1 MKSRLFKGLLSFF
14 LILSISLNIFSVI
27 SFAAP
32 AAGSEVAFEVV
43 WRVIRRVI
51 GGGAVGTMMSGIADE
66 AVGAYEGLQNSI
78 EEYNN
83 QRFAFAQ
90 LDQPVQY
97 FENSNNYGWVVNS
110 DITMTPE
117 QQEMASY
124 MANFL
129 NSNCPKLVLAPGRN
143 GGLDV
148 HCYEMLVQQASK
160 SYLSYLKEKCAADQL
175 EEKQFL
181 SDLLE
186 SSEFEFSLT
195 DHVSWLR
202 AMADTN
208 TSISVS
214 TDGYKYTAP
223 LSFCSNGYYR
233 AAAVE
238 ALGFTPS
245 TVALSRDLIDSGYCS
260 GGSYTCTSAIYAANH
275 YIIFRN
281 QIFYHSIRTV
291 SSKGYT
297 SAGFSLPSFGPSPK
311 FENLVLSS
319 YASSDGLTLEQAGFS
334 SMAQISQIK
343 AGVCWAYEPVEFAYP
358 TSVKADDLSGTATVG
373 VDKEIGMNDDE
384 KTISEALALGLINPG
399 DLLTIDEN
407 GNIIAADDIA
417 IDKLQEILDAIKDGT
432 IEFDDIKEY
441 MALISQLIGA
451 GNLTADEQRR
461 LLDNVDVNVD
471 SIAGGV
477 TAIRNAV
484 DSLTD
489 SLADEIELD
498 DDINLDTPDNII
510 DKFPFCLPFDI
521 HRLFN
526 LLSASP
532 QAPKITIPIKIK
544 DIAGYSINQ
553 DFSFEI
559 DLSDYEV
566 VASIIRWLLYF
577 TFIIGLVLATNKLI
591 GRG

>member
-1 MKSRLFKGLLSFF
+1 M
-14 LILSISLNIFSVI
+14 FSVI

-32 AAGSEVAFEVV
+32 AAGAEAAFEVA
-43 WRVIRRVI
+43 WWVIRRAI
-51 GGGAVGTMMSGIADE
+51 GGSAVGGMMSGIADE

-97 FENSNNYGWVVNS
+97 FENGNNHGWVVNS
-110 DITMTPE
+110 EISMTPE

-129 NSNCPKLVLAPGRN
+129 NSNCPKLIREPGRN

-148 HCYEMLVQQASK
+148 HSYETLIQQASK

-181 SDLLE
+181 SDLLG

-208 TSISVS
+208 TSKSVS
-214 TDGYKYTAP
+214 RDGYKYTAP

-233 AAAVE
+233 VAAVE
-238 ALGFTPS
+238 ALGFTP
-245 TVALSRDLIDSGYCS
+245 T
-260 GGSYTCTSAIYAANH
+260 SYTSDMKNDGFCNGGFFNTSTPVYSGNL
-275 YIIFRN
+275 YIIYNN
-281 QIFYHSIRTV
+281 QIFYSNAFKVTSTAYNRT
-291 SSKGYT
+291 
-297 SAGFSLPSFGPSPK
+297 FSLPSVFNLQGDFLADNLKNYYNSSGQCLYDFGISRAQALK
-311 FENLVLSS
+311 F
-319 YASSDGLTLEQAGFS
+319 
-334 SMAQISQIK
+334 K

-384 KTISEALALGLINPG
+384 KTISDALALGLINPG

-417 IDKLQEILDAIKDGT
+417 IDKLQEILDAVKDGT

-477 TAIRNAV
+477 TAIRNSV

>member
-1 MKSRLFKGLLSFF
+1 M
-14 LILSISLNIFSVI
+14 
-27 SFAAP
+27 
-32 AAGSEVAFEVV
+32 
-43 WRVIRRVI
+43 
-51 GGGAVGTMMSGIADE
+51 
-66 AVGAYEGLQNSI
+66 
-78 EEYNN
+78 
-83 QRFAFAQ
+83 
-90 LDQPVQY
+90 
-97 FENSNNYGWVVNS
+97 
-110 DITMTPE
+110 
-117 QQEMASY
+117 
-124 MANFL
+124 
-129 NSNCPKLVLAPGRN
+129 
-143 GGLDV
+143 
-148 HCYEMLVQQASK
+148 
-160 SYLSYLKEKCAADQL
+160 

-181 SDLLE
+181 SDLLG

-208 TSISVS
+208 TSKSVS
-214 TDGYKYTAP
+214 RDGYKYTAP

-238 ALGFTPS
+238 ALGFTPN

-260 GGSYTCTSAIYAANH
+260 GGSYACTSAIYAANC

-281 QIFYHSIRTV
+281 QIFYHTTRKV
-291 SSKGYT
+291 SSKGYI
-297 SAGFSLPSFGPSPK
+297 SAGFSLPSFGSPPK
-311 FENLVLSS
+311 FENIFLSS
-319 YASSDGLTLEQAGFS
+319 YASSDGLTLEQAGFN

-343 AGVCWAYEPVEFAYP
+343 TGVCWAYEPVEFAYP

-384 KTISEALALGLINPG
+384 KTISDALALGLINPG

-417 IDKLQEILDAIKDGT
+417 IDKLQEILDAVKDGT

-441 MALISQLIGA
+441 MALISQLVGA